1 MKNKHLGIYGI
12 LIEDDSICL
21 VKKKTGPYEG
31 LLDLPGGS
39 SEYGEKPIET
49 LKREIKEEVG
59 ITVTDAKLL
68 DCDSVL
74 IKRIINKQVNF
85 WHHIGIF
92 YQILKY
98 EGTPQKEIE
107 LTEKNEDSCGSEF
120 YKISKLRKK
129 DLSEIA
135 ILILENLGY
144 NLN

>member
-1 MKNKHLGIYGI
+1 MIIGSTSSQTVVSAAQNR
-12 LIEDDSICL
+12 SINSVPL
-21 VKKKTGPYEG
+21 YF
-31 LLDLPGGS
+31 
-39 SEYGEKPIET
+39 
-49 LKREIKEEVG
+49 LKY
-59 ITVTDAKLL
+59 
-68 DCDSVL
+68 
-74 IKRIINKQVNF
+74 
-85 WHHIGIF
+85 F